1 MRSISC
7 KEAVHF
13 MLKKEEGKL
22 SLWNQIKLWRHMMI
36 CTLCAI
42 FYKQNKL
49 INSTA
54 KLSEDTQY
62 QLTADDKETII
73 RNVLNRG
80 DK

>member
-7 KEAVHF
+7 KEAVDF

-22 SLWNQIKLWRHMMI
+22 SLWNQVKLWQHMMI

-49 INSTA
+49 INNTA
-54 KLSEDTQY
+54 KLSKESPY

-80 DK
+80 EK